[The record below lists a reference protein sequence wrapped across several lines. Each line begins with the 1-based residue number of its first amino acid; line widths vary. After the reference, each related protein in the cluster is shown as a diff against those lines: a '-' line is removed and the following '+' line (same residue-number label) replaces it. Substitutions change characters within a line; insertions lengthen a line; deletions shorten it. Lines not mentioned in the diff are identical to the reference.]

1 MAVDAVVEKTDHEP
15 CQENEKCDSGYDFHR
30 SPPVVFGWQKD
41 KLQSQANKFTDKQ
54 LKEIVS
60 RALTLDVAVKTGIL
74 NTDTALTRLLL
85 FFQ

>member
-1 MAVDAVVEKTDHEP
+1 LRQLAHLNLAKFGTLD
-15 CQENEKCDSGYDFHR
+15 G
-30 SPPVVFGWQKD
+30 VVFGWQKD
-41 KLQSQANKFTDKQ
+41 KLQSQADKFTDKQ